1 MNTYRRIPADPAAY
15 FEADEVQ
22 KAKDY
27 QRPLTVARGISLA
40 LNAGFL
46 IAVIS
51 TGLAGRVADGVG
63 ADGWFLRLVVI
74 VASLTVAGV
83 LIDLPISIW
92 TTFSHERKWEFS
104 TETPKGFVADLF
116 KSIVLGLVLQTLLF
130 GALWWLIRSTD
141 LWWIY
146 GWAVFFAFSVLLA
159 FLLPIV
165 IMPIFN
171 KFTPLENEKLS
182 ARLRAL
188 AEGVGMK
195 VSGVQVM
202 DASKR
207 TRKDNAFFAGL
218 GGSRRVVVFDN
229 LLSQPASVIASIVAH
244 ELGHWRRR
252 HITKG
257 VILGTITSFGLFVV
271 LRLVSTWDFALDW
284 ADVPDIRDPAA
295 LPLVL
300 AVFSVVSSAI
310 SLLQAWIS
318 RAHERQADIDS
329 LEITGDHDAFV
340 QTHRGLSTRNLIDLA
355 PSWWSYIRAS
365 HPPPAE
371 RLRLGEVWSG
381 SRAPKRPKS
390 APRSKASKHKA
401 KPKPKAKAKAAKPRA
416 RTAR

>member
-1 MNTYRRIPADPAAY
+1 MSPSHAATPERSGGVNKLPMNTYKRIQADPARY
-15 FEADEVQ
+15 FATDEVQ

-27 QRPLTVARGISLA
+27 QRPLTFARAISLA
-40 LNAGFL
+40 LNAAFL

-51 TGLAGRVADGVG
+51 TGAADKVADAVG
-63 ADGWFLRLVVI
+63 SDSWVLRLIVI
-74 VASLTVAGV
+74 VAALTLAGLV
-83 LIDLPISIW
+83 IDLPISIW
-92 TTFSHERKWEFS
+92 TTFVHERKWEFS
-104 TETPKGFVADLF
+104 TETPKSFIGDLV
-116 KSIVLGLVLQTLLF
+116 KSLVLGIIIQVLLF
-130 GALWWLIRSTD
+130 MALWWLIRTTD

-171 KFTPLENEKLS
+171 KFTPLEDEELS
-182 ARLRAL
+182 ARLRGL
-188 AEGVGMK
+188 AEGVGMH

-218 GGSRRVVVFDN
+218 GKSRRVVVFDN
-229 LLSQPASVIASIVAH
+229 LLSQPAAVIASIVAH

-257 VILGTITSFGLFVV
+257 VIMGTITSLTLFAA
-271 LRLVSTWDFALDW
+271 LKFVSTWDLALDW
-284 ADVPDIRDPAA
+284 AGLDGVRDPAA

-300 AVFSVVSSAI
+300 AVFSIVNAVI

-318 RAHERQADIDS
+318 RAHERQADIDA
-329 LEITGDHDAFV
+329 LEITDDREAFAE
-340 QTHRGLSTRNLIDLA
+340 THRGLSTRNLIDLA
-355 PSWWSYIRAS
+355 PSWWSYVRAS

-371 RLRLGEVWSG
+371 RLRLGEVWSETE
-381 SRAPKRPKS
+381 KS
-390 APRSKASKHKA
+390 NA
-401 KPKPKAKAKAAKPRA
+401 AKAER
-416 RTAR
+416 

>member
-1 MNTYRRIPADPAAY
+1 MNTYKRIQADPARY
-15 FEADEVQ
+15 FAADEVQ

-40 LNAGFL
+40 LNAAFL
-46 IAVIS
+46 IVVIS
-51 TGLAGRVADGVG
+51 TGAADKVADAVGSDSWVVRLMVIVVALTLAGPV
-63 ADGWFLRLVVI
+63 
-74 VASLTVAGV
+74 
-83 LIDLPISIW
+83 IDLPISIW
-92 TTFSHERKWEFS
+92 TTFVHERKWEFS
-104 TETPKGFVADLF
+104 TETPKGFVGDLF
-116 KSIVLGLVLQTLLF
+116 KSLVLGIIVQGLLF
-130 GALWWLIRSTD
+130 MALWWLIRTTD

-171 KFTPLENEKLS
+171 KFTPLTDEELS

-188 AEGVGMK
+188 AEGVGMH

-218 GGSRRVVVFDN
+218 GKSRRVVVFDN
-229 LLSQPASVIASIVAH
+229 LLSQPAAVIASIVAH

-257 VILGTITSFGLFVV
+257 VVMGTITSLTLFVA
-271 LRLVSTWDFALDW
+271 LKFVSTWELALDW
-284 ADVPDIRDPAA
+284 AGVDSVRDPAA

-300 AVFSVVSSAI
+300 AVFSIVSSVI

-318 RAHERQADIDS
+318 RAHERQADIDA
-329 LEITGDHDAFV
+329 LEITNDREAFAE
-340 QTHRGLSTRNLIDLA
+340 THRGLSTRNLIDLA
-355 PSWWSYIRAS
+355 PSWWSYVRAS

-371 RLRLGEVWSG
+371 RLRLAEVWSE
-381 SRAPKRPKS
+381 SAKS
-390 APRSKASKHKA
+390 SAVKADN
-401 KPKPKAKAKAAKPRA
+401 
-416 RTAR
+416 